1 MKITRD
7 NTMKNISNSNYNREL
22 KEYARNLRTNST
34 LAEVILW
41 NKILK
46 RKQLHGYSFLRQ
58 RPIKNFIVD
67 FFCKDLKLIIEVDGK
82 IHQFQ
87 KRKDEQREKELKDMG
102 YTIIRFKNREILD
115 NLLNVQKT
123 LEYLVEELEKNK
135 ISKNSPLS
143 SPQGTIEKRRKSYK
157 NLKRQ

>member
-1 MKITRD
+1 
-7 NTMKNISNSNYNREL
+7 MKNISNSNYNREL